1 MSEPVHLLNDPIVV
15 NGDMSG
21 NINSSPTNLNECV
34 SYSIQAVMTGSPT
47 GTIELQ
53 ASNDNVKSSAEAP
66 VNWTTITESEADIT
80 AAGTYMVN
88 VELPSYS
95 WVRLVYTRTGGNGSM
110 NARINAKRR

>member
-1 MSEPVHLLNDPIVV
+1 MSEPVHQFNNAIVV

-21 NINSSPTNLNECV
+21 NINSDPTNIDSCV
-34 SYSIQAVMTGSPT
+34 SFSVQAVITGTPT

-53 ASNDNVKSSAEAP
+53 ASNDVVTSSAAGP

-80 AAGTYMVN
+80 SSGTYMVN
-88 VELPSYS
+88 YELPSYS
-95 WVRLVYTRTGGNGSM
+95 WVRLVYNRVGGSGTM